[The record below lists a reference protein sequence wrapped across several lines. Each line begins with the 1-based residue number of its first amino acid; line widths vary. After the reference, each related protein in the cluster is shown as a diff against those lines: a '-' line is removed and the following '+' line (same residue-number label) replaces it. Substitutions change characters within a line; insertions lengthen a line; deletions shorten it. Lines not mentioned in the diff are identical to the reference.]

1 MYYDRID
8 MSQGID
14 LAKSRKS
21 KECMISHHL
30 FFNHWFKFQD
40 SICKGSHD
48 FAMLSINIR
57 NIAIITVK
65 NVHYCCI
72 INNISKPEAVDLLKI
87 LFLRIV
93 GIYKKDIV
101 LIFSQFY
108 FYFFYFFCL
117 VNMKWLIGWKTINHS
132 ILILEQ

>member
-1 MYYDRID
+1 
-8 MSQGID
+8 
-14 LAKSRKS
+14 
-21 KECMISHHL
+21 
-30 FFNHWFKFQD
+30 
-40 SICKGSHD
+40 
-48 FAMLSINIR
+48 MLSINIR

-117 VNMKWLIGWKTINHS
+117 LNMKWLIG
-132 ILILEQ
+132 